1 MKLLAISLGISNRVV
16 RELVLL
22 VKVLGK
28 INKDSRSF
36 EDGESFVSDCGDA
49 SIRVDREEPWLLLLA
64 RAQVELVDAAMYMR
78 VCVNSACIS

>member
-1 MKLLAISLGISNRVV
+1 MLREVEQHRRALEHTRAAAVRVDE
-16 RELVLL
+16 R
-22 VKVLGK
+22 
-28 INKDSRSF
+28 
-36 EDGESFVSDCGDA
+36 GDA

>member
-1 MKLLAISLGISNRVV
+1 MMPVDLKHMNGKYNFIWKYYTYNKEKPLKLLAISLGISNRVV

-49 SIRVDREEPWLLLLA
+49 SIRVDFQEP
-64 RAQVELVDAAMYMR
+64 R
-78 VCVNSACIS
+78 